1 MVVVNLTFCSP
12 FSFGGSLCCQNFEYQ
27 MFLLSRAQFPVPHS
41 HLLRHTDSLALHKQ
55 ILAYTANS
63 LDQRPGNEATTTLS
77 YL

>member
-1 MVVVNLTFCSP
+1 
-12 FSFGGSLCCQNFEYQ
+12 